1 MIGESRLRVR
11 IIWGRNGDA
20 RRSGGNKKALWNKE
34 KGRDREKGA
43 TKVYVNEPILD
54 NAGPIL
60 IRPYTPFLDR
70 NLGRLS
76 RVRSHSHCE
85 KVF

>member
-1 MIGESRLRVR
+1 M
-11 IIWGRNGDA
+11 
-20 RRSGGNKKALWNKE
+20 
-34 KGRDREKGA
+34 
-43 TKVYVNEPILD
+43 YVNELMLD

-76 RVRSHSHCE
+76 CVRSHSHCE
-85 KVF
+85 KVFKKNIPALLLPEAVKKVILLHMNHIVCRSFQI